1 MNHIINRFLNE
12 KGECVDM
19 YVENGNLII
28 ENEIEN
34 ITIDERIKEYGPIK
48 HSSEFDWVES
58 MGREMW

>member
-1 MNHIINRFLNE
+1 
-12 KGECVDM
+12 M